1 MLQAQSS
8 AARDW
13 SYHPLPV
20 QEPKKIRATRTV
32 YKVNHKRKLYIKS
45 AVTIFVYA
53 LILVALCIKSAT
65 LGYEIEK
72 LEQEVQSIT
81 TSNQRLEYQ
90 IAQESS
96 LAHIQQVASVQLGM
110 YKPDNQTAMAVKAV
124 EEPVSVASNDN
135 SSNNDLSVSQR
146 LLDNLYASLSRLA
159 SNN

>member
-13 SYHPLPV
+13 NYHPLPV
-20 QEPKKIRATRTV
+20 QEPKKVRATRTV
-32 YKVNHKRKLYIKS
+32 YKVNQRRKIYIKS
-45 AVTIFVYA
+45 ALIVFVYG

-65 LGYEIEK
+65 LGYEIGK

-81 TSNQRLEYQ
+81 TSNQWLEYQ

-96 LAHIQQVASVQLGM
+96 LAHVEQIAAGQLGM
-110 YKPDNQTAMAVKAV
+110 YKPDNLTAIALKAKEV
-124 EEPVSVASNDN
+124 PVSVASAGTSSTDN
-135 SSNNDLSVSQR
+135 VSVSQR

>member
-13 SYHPLPV
+13 SFRPLPV
-20 QEPKKIRATRTV
+20 QEPKKVRATRTV

-45 AVTIFVYA
+45 AFIVFVYA

-72 LEQEVQSIT
+72 LEQDVQSVT

-96 LAHIQQVASVQLGM
+96 LAHVEQVATIQLGM
-110 YKPDNQTAMAVKAV
+110 YKPDNLTAIAVKAK
-124 EEPVSVASNDN
+124 EEPVSLAKNETSSNDN
-135 SSNNDLSVSQR
+135 LSVSQR
-146 LLDNLYASLSRLA
+146 LLNNLYASLSRLA